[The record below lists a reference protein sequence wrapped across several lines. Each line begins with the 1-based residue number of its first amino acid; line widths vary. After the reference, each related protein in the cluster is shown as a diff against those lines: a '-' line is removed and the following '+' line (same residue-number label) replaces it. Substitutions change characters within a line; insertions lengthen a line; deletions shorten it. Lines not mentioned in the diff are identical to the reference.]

1 MIPAANSGN
10 RRAGTSRISG
20 VPSGGVAFTEKLP
33 PRFWSIREREAQM
46 RRKLIEEYES
56 GGS

>member
-1 MIPAANSGN
+1 L
-10 RRAGTSRISG
+10 
-20 VPSGGVAFTEKLP
+20 TEKLP

-46 RRKLIEEYES
+46 RRKLIEGYES